1 MPINAAKEKNA
12 SMRFSTKKQE
22 QYIITR
28 PRLKMFLEE
37 QGFEC
42 EETQNPFTDRLR
54 AWAFPLSRELAE
66 QVWMWYTERE
76 LPVPFRITEYL
87 RTVEW

>member
-1 MPINAAKEKNA
+1 MK
-12 SMRFSTKKQE
+12 FSVQPD
-22 QYIITR
+22 QQHLVTR
-28 PRLKMFLEE
+28 PKLKIFLED

-42 EETQNPFTDRLR
+42 EETRNPFSDHLR

-87 RTVEW
+87 RTMEG

>member
-1 MPINAAKEKNA
+1 
-12 SMRFSTKKQE
+12 MRFTTKKQE

-28 PRLKMFLEE
+28 PRLKMFLED